1 MSCNDPLPTMEY
13 TVNNNRVIIDS
24 NDNIK
29 VVWFKDL
36 KSFTGEGTNL
46 YFKTKFGNVMVKTE
60 DLTGYNGWGVAPSFS
75 VIYAETAAA
84 IAAYNDEPLNVN
96 VVGDTTV
103 LNQNSPYRVV
113 SDRDPLPTDDIS
125 FGHVPTVQW
134 LNTTTSDLF
143 ECISNTLGAAVWQ
156 EVQYIHL

>member
-1 MSCNDPLPTMEY
+1 MACTTPPLNLEY
-13 TVNNNRVIIDS
+13 IIKSNRVILNGDS
-24 NDNIK
+24 YIK
-29 VVWFKDL
+29 VIWFKDV
-36 KSFTGEGTNL
+36 KKFTMSGESL
-46 YFKTKFGNVMVKTE
+46 YFNTTRGNFKVDVA
-60 DLTGYNGWGVAPSFS
+60 DLTAYNGWGVAPLIS
-75 VIYAETAAA
+75 VIYTDTDAA
-84 IAAYNDEPLNVN
+84 IAAFEDTLNVN

-103 LNQNSPYRVV
+103 LSQNTPYRVV